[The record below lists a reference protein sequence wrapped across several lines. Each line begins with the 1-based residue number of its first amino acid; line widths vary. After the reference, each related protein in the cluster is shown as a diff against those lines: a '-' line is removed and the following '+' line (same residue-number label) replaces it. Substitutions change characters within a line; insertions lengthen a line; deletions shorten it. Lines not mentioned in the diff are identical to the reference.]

1 MRGLRPF
8 LWIVLLCAGCAGDL
22 PAPWEGLS
30 LSADTASAIFRAHV
44 GDELP
49 GVGAYATASGE
60 ARDGARV
67 QVLEVQG
74 ATWPVV
80 QVQVFG
86 RGEGGLN
93 VLELD
98 VSLDRWVAGE
108 VPVDGV
114 AAVGALTLAGGEV
127 RYVVSGV
134 LRLEAAGLAVGEL
147 AEGTLEGAG
156 LTEVAP

>member
-1 MRGLRPF
+1 MRRRTS
-8 LWIVLLCAGCAGDL
+8 LLGMMLPWAGCGGDL
-22 PAPWEGLS
+22 PAPWKGLP
-30 LSADTASAIFRAHV
+30 LSTDTVSAIFRAHV

-49 GVGAYATASGE
+49 GVGAYATPSGE

-67 QVLEVQG
+67 QVLEVEG

-80 QVQVFG
+80 QLQVFG